1 MNVNILDSQKHTALD
16 YINERLPES
25 IPPGDLPEQLKFM
38 LATWTM
44 LVDNGAMT
52 RDELRLRET
61 PAIKRTLG
69 MNTNSAGAAGA
80 AAYAAPSPQS
90 VRHAFLR
97 DWAQQLFGR
106 REFGGR
112 RVRARRVRN
121 SRRHKRKTQRKS
133 KNR

>member
-1 MNVNILDSQKHTALD
+1 
-16 YINERLPES
+16 
-25 IPPGDLPEQLKFM
+25 M

-44 LVDNGAMT
+44 LVDHGGLT
-52 RDELRLRET
+52 KDELRLRET

-69 MNTNSAGAAGA
+69 MNTNANGAASGASA
-80 AAYAAPSPQS
+80 AAAAAAAAPSPQS